1 MVFCSKKLADTL
13 TKVRPELCLLSCPWK
28 NLLFLRCR
36 AGRAFQALGAA
47 VGVASAAARVPAL
60 GVAVAAAAG
69 AAPDTPAFTNHFAP
83 RIFSF

>member
-1 MVFCSKKLADTL
+1 M
-13 TKVRPELCLLSCPWK
+13 
-28 NLLFLRCR
+28 
-36 AGRAFQALGAA
+36 
-47 VGVASAAARVPAL
+47 GVASAAARVPAL